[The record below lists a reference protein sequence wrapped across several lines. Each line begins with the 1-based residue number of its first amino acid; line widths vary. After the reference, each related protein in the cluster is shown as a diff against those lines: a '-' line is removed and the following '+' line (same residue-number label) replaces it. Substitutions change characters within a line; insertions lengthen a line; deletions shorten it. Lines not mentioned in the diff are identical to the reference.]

1 MASCLDDILPMDM
14 TIMLSDIEILEAQL
28 LEKEN
33 SNYPT
38 NMSHSIL
45 QFFTTNVMSL
55 SLNDMLPMVI
65 TIEDC
70 DEKKDQKGSYRLI
83 KKQISALIFPSLPT
97 VMKKKINQTVVHL

>member
-1 MASCLDDILPMDM
+1 MASCLDDILPID
-14 TIMLSDIEILEAQL
+14 IIIVLSDIEILEAQS
-28 LEKEN
+28 LEKED

-38 NMSHSIL
+38 DMTNSIL

-70 DEKKDQKGSYRLI
+70 DEKKDHKGSSRLM
-83 KKQISALIFPSLPT
+83 KEQITALIFPSLQT

>member
-14 TIMLSDIEILEAQL
+14 TIVLSDIEILEAQS

-38 NMSHSIL
+38 DMSNSIL

-70 DEKKDQKGSYRLI
+70 DEEKRSKSELSTD
-83 KKQISALIFPSLPT
+83 
-97 VMKKKINQTVVHL
+97 

>member
-14 TIMLSDIEILEAQL
+14 TIVLSDIEILEAQL

-38 NMSHSIL
+38 NMSNSIL

-70 DEKKDQKGSYRLI
+70 DEEKNKKASYRLI
-83 KKQISALIFPSLPT
+83 KKQITALIFPSLPT

>member
-1 MASCLDDILPMDM
+1 MASCLDDILPIDM
-14 TIMLSDIEILEAQL
+14 TIVLSDIEILEAQL

-38 NMSHSIL
+38 NMSNSIL

-70 DEKKDQKGSYRLI
+70 DEEKK
-83 KKQISALIFPSLPT
+83 
-97 VMKKKINQTVVHL
+97 

>member
-14 TIMLSDIEILEAQL
+14 TIVLSDIEILEAQL

-38 NMSHSIL
+38 NMSNSIL

-70 DEKKDQKGSYRLI
+70 DEEKNKKASYRLI
-83 KKQISALIFPSLPT
+83 KKQITALIFPSLQK
-97 VMKKKINQTVVHL
+97 VMKKKIDQPVVHM

>member
-1 MASCLDDILPMDM
+1 MASCLDDILPID
-14 TIMLSDIEILEAQL
+14 IIIVLSDIEILEAQS
-28 LEKEN
+28 LEKED

-38 NMSHSIL
+38 DMTNSIL

-70 DEKKDQKGSYRLI
+70 DEEKRSKSEFSTD
-83 KKQISALIFPSLPT
+83 
-97 VMKKKINQTVVHL
+97 

>member
-14 TIMLSDIEILEAQL
+14 TIVLSDIEILEAQL

-38 NMSHSIL
+38 NMSNSIL

-70 DEKKDQKGSYRLI
+70 DEEKRSKSKFSTD
-83 KKQISALIFPSLPT
+83 
-97 VMKKKINQTVVHL
+97 

>member
-14 TIMLSDIEILEAQL
+14 TIVLSDIEILEAQL

-38 NMSHSIL
+38 NMSNSIL

-70 DEKKDQKGSYRLI
+70 DEEKK
-83 KKQISALIFPSLPT
+83 
-97 VMKKKINQTVVHL
+97 

>member
-14 TIMLSDIEILEAQL
+14 TIVLSDIEILEAQL

-38 NMSHSIL
+38 DMSNSIL

-55 SLNDMLPMVI
+55 SLNDMQPMVI

-70 DEKKDQKGSYRLI
+70 DEEKRSKSELWTD
-83 KKQISALIFPSLPT
+83 
-97 VMKKKINQTVVHL
+97 